1 VIIYKVNPRSILF
14 KYIPCSGD
22 GFVCSKSLIYV
33 NGFGLLCFLTLF
45 LLSSKL
51 SSIIIPNFMKSTYLF
66 PELEVVLYSRLINN
80 VVMVVRG
87 FLDAK

>member
-1 VIIYKVNPRSILF
+1 MLEIPYLCERLQTSLFPR
-14 KYIPCSGD
+14 
-22 GFVCSKSLIYV
+22 
-33 NGFGLLCFLTLF
+33 F

-51 SSIIIPNFMKSTYLF
+51 SSIIIPNFMKSTNLF